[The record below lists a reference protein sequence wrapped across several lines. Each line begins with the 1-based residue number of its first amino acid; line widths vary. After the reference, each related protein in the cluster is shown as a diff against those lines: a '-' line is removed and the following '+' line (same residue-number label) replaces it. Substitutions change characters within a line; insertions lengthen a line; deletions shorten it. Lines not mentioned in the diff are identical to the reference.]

1 MKKIELS
8 KAETSL
14 LIYVQNH
21 QQAIFS
27 GLLSTIAIDK
37 HKVAVDEKTQFK
49 LNADLTEMEITQLE
63 EDGKDAI
70 KAAK

>member
-37 HKVAVDEKTQFK
+37 HKIAVDDKTQFK
-49 LNADLTEMEITQLE
+49 LNADLTEMEISKID
-63 EDGKDAI
+63 DGENAI